1 MSQEKVDKYKEEK
14 KNRKKTMKINKVKEL
29 GAVLLASLGVGA
41 IIGIPLGKGLY
52 NYQKKQAEKHRTIAA
67 SEYANWFEAKWNKDY
82 YDIGA
87 NQDLQKM
94 LDEFNSATATDGA
107 SDTDAE

>member
-14 KNRKKTMKINKVKEL
+14 KNRKKTMKINKVKKL
-29 GAVLLASLGVGA
+29 GAVLLVSLGVGA

-52 NYQKKQAEKHRTIAA
+52 NYQKKQAEKHRTISS
-67 SEYANWFEAKWNKDY
+67 SEYSDWFDAKWNQDY

-87 NQDLQKM
+87 NQDLQDM
-94 LDEFNSATATDGA
+94 LDQFNSATATDSSSA
-107 SDTDAE
+107 TDAE